1 MKLIFVVSE
10 DYYFFMH
17 WMPLAVAAKEKGF
30 DVSVVTRCRDHLR
43 VIEEVGIKVHPFEM
57 DRRGLN
63 PFILVFEVIALA
75 RILYRERPDL
85 LHLLALRPVIIGG
98 LAACLAGIRR
108 VLFSLTGM
116 GYLFAGSGPVWARRI
131 VEKTLSYLLDKGLTI
146 VQNSDDLDQLISLGV
161 PFTQIKLISGAT
173 GIDTVRFS
181 PQVSGNE
188 SLVVMMASRL
198 LWDKGVGEFVN
209 AAQLLK
215 HTKARFVLVG
225 SIDSGNPASIS
236 NKDIDQWVAEGV
248 IEWWGHSED
257 MPSVLAQAEIICLPS
272 YREGLPVVLL
282 EAMACAKPCIATD
295 VPGCREAVLHEV
307 NGLLVPPQDGNALS
321 LAIVRLLEDS
331 SMRKRMGLSGREL
344 VIEKFSQERVIGS
357 TLALYRELMQ

>member
-1 MKLIFVVSE
+1 MVS
-10 DYYFFMH
+10 
-17 WMPLAVAAKEKGF
+17 A
-30 DVSVVTRCRDHLR
+30 
-43 VIEEVGIKVHPFEM
+43 
-57 DRRGLN
+57 
-63 PFILVFEVIALA
+63 A
-75 RILYRERPDL
+75 RI
-85 LHLLALRPVIIGG
+85 
-98 LAACLAGIRR
+98 AGIRR

-116 GYLFAGSGPVWARRI
+116 GYLFTGSGPFWARRI
-131 VEKTLSYLLDKGLTI
+131 IEKTLSYLLGKGLTI
-146 VQNSDDLDQLISLGV
+146 VQNSDDLDQLVSLGV

-173 GIDTVRFS
+173 GIDTIRFS

-282 EAMACAKPCIATD
+282 EAMASAKPCIATD
-295 VPGCREAVLHEV
+295 VPGCRDAVLHEV

-321 LAIVRLLEDS
+321 LAIVRLLKDS

-357 TLALYRELMQ
+357 TLALYREVIQ